1 MNKKRILK
9 ISNSLKFN
17 INDEAAQEILD
28 SYNEFEK
35 AFNKLK
41 KINTDNVK
49 PMTRIDDSYISFL
62 REDKVENTFSKE
74 KFLKNAP
81 NKDKNYIIVN
91 KEEFDD

>member
-1 MNKKRILK
+1 MNKKRILE

-17 INDEAAQEILD
+17 INDKAAQEILD

-35 AFNKLK
+35 EFNKLK
-41 KINTDNVK
+41 KINTNNVK

-62 REDKVENTFSKE
+62 REDKVKNKLSKD

-81 NKDKNYIIVN
+81 NKDKDYIILN